1 MADNGSTCCT
11 VTCHDVQ
18 HTFGQ
23 ATLRRDLGKGQ
34 RGQRRI
40 FGGFQDDGVPCGQRG
55 CDFPCEHQQWEVP
68 RDHLTADTH
77 GIHVREFVCQNFSPA
92 RMVVEMTSDQ
102 RDVDIAAFADRFAV
116 VDGFQDG
123 EEPCV
128 LLDVTC
134 QGVEVFGAFMAR
146 QFRPLWLGLVRGGNG
161 FVHVG
166 VGALGHVGNDIARCG
181 VGHGKGFA

>member
-1 MADNGSTCCT
+1 
-11 VTCHDVQ
+11 
-18 HTFGQ
+18 
-23 ATLRRDLGKGQ
+23 
-34 RGQRRI
+34 
-40 FGGFQDDGVPCGQRG
+40 
-55 CDFPCEHQQWEVP
+55 
-68 RDHLTADTH
+68 
-77 GIHVREFVCQNFSPA
+77 
-92 RMVVEMTSDQ
+92 MTSDQ

-161 FVHVG
+161 LVHVG

-181 VGHGKGFA
+181 VGHGKGFACGRKRAVDEMAKASLMIVEPFANDGCVLWCGAVVEVGKKRCNIGHLNSLTRWRGGLRRNSGL